1 MSPPGF
7 KQIYVIHA
15 SLGESSVPV
24 VFAFSERKNQ
34 ATYDDLFQALQDQ
47 LNELNLN
54 ADPDTIICDFET
66 AVIQSIENIFGDI
79 EVQGCFY
86 HLTQSTYRK
95 VQDLQLVER

>member
-1 MSPPGF
+1 MLF
-7 KQIYVIHA
+7 MLLWE
-15 SLGESSVPV
+15 SLL
-24 VFAFSERKNQ
+24 FQQFLLFRTKNQ
-34 ATYDDLFQALQDQ
+34 ATYDDLFQALQDK